1 MRASTTVKDKWTKV
15 KPRFMAVCLGLIV
28 GPFISNAIGWQVTS
42 GALERQLH
50 AAVIEQQANFC
61 LERIQATGTNTSGFD
76 FGTRRNLAEKWA
88 VMPGQDSAEYD
99 VIEACS
105 DKIVG

>member
-1 MRASTTVKDKWTKV
+1 MSAMTTVQGKWAKV
-15 KPRFMAVCLGLIV
+15 KPRFMAVCLGLMV

-61 LERIQATGTNTSGFD
+61 LERIQATGTNTNGID
-76 FGTRRNLAEKWA
+76 FGTRRDLAEKWGT
-88 VMPGQDSAEYD
+88 MPGQESAEYD
-99 VIEACS
+99 VVRACS
-105 DKIVG
+105 EMIVG